1 MVISRTLSPVPCQL
15 PVLLR
20 IFSVIFPIAAIVLA
34 GFVYGRLRRPDMR
47 WPNQLNM
54 EVLTPALVLA
64 ALASKDFQLVRYA
77 DLAAGAAVVVLGSG
91 LLAWPVA
98 RLLRIQAKTLVP
110 PMMFNNSGN
119 MGIPL
124 LLLAFGPAALPGAVI
139 LFLVE
144 MILHFSLGFYLL
156 DHRAKWWTFLRQP
169 VLLATGLGL
178 AISLSGSHLPDPLFH
193 AVKMLGDASVP
204 LALFALGVRMVDI
217 SFHDSKPGLIGAV
230 LCPAAGLLMAALFL
244 WLKPLP
250 AGQQDWLWLFAALP
264 PAVLNFL
271 VAEQFRQEPEKVA
284 SIVLIGNLASLLVMP
299 IVMYFVL

>member
-1 MVISRTLSPVPCQL
+1 
-15 PVLLR
+15 VLLR
-20 IFSVIFPIAAIVLA
+20 IFSVIFPIAAMVIA
-34 GFVYGRLRRPDMR
+34 GFVYGRMRRPGMR

-64 ALASKDFQLVRYA
+64 ALASKDFQLLRYA
-77 DLAAGAAVVVLGSG
+77 DLAQGAALVVLGSG
-91 LLAWPVA
+91 ALAWPVA
-98 RLLRIQAKTLVP
+98 RWMKVSVKTLVP

-144 MILHFSLGFYLL
+144 MILHFSLGFYML
-156 DHRAKWWTFLRQP
+156 DHRARWSTFLRQP
-169 VLLATGLGL
+169 VLVATGLGL
-178 AISLSGSHLPDPLFH
+178 AISLSSYHLPEPLFH

-217 SFHDSKPGLIGAV
+217 SFRDSKLGLVGAL
-230 LCPAAGLLMAALFL
+230 LCPLSGLLMAALFL

-250 AGQQDWLWLFAALP
+250 QEQQAWLWLFAALP

-271 VAEQFRQEPEKVA
+271 VAEQFRQEPQRVA
-284 SIVLIGNLASLLVMP
+284 SIVLLGNLLSLLVMP
-299 IVMYFVL
+299 VVMYFVL

>member
-1 MVISRTLSPVPCQL
+1 M
-15 PVLLR
+15 LLR
-20 IFSVIFPIAAIVLA
+20 IFSVIFPIAAMVIA

-47 WPNQLNM
+47 WPNQINM

-64 ALASKDFQLVRYA
+64 ALASKYFQLLRYA
-77 DLAAGAAVVVLGSG
+77 DLAQGATLVVLGSG
-91 LLAWPVA
+91 VLAWPVA
-98 RLLRIQAKTLVP
+98 RWLKVSAKTLVP

-139 LFLVE
+139 LFLIE
-144 MILHFSLGFYLL
+144 MILHFSLGFYML

-169 VLLATGLGL
+169 VLVATGLGL
-178 AISLSGSHLPDPLFH
+178 AISLSGNHLPDPLLH

-217 SFHDSKPGLIGAV
+217 SFRDSKLGLVGAI
-230 LCPAAGLLMAALFL
+230 LCPAAGLLMAGLFL

-250 AGQQDWLWLFAALP
+250 QEQQAWLWLFAALP

-284 SIVLIGNLASLLVMP
+284 SIVLIGNLVSLLVMP
-299 IVMYFVL
+299 LVMYFVL